1 MALNVKLIALLVTA
15 PILVGCFASAEM
27 PDMTQNKSTEKCEL
41 NLNFANETEVESWF
55 PILDGVMGGRSTGA
69 RFSENEHMTFK
80 GMINTNGGGFSSLR
94 RALTPGELEGAES
107 LNLSL
112 LQDGRAYRMTFRTNE
127 RFRGRP
133 VSYQLA
139 IPQTSAGEW
148 QEITLPLKGFRTSLF
163 GRQVSAAQFDPAEV
177 REIGF
182 IIADGIDGPFELNVR
197 TIRCG

>member
-15 PILVGCFASAEM
+15 PFLVGCFASAET

-41 NLNFANETEVESWF
+41 NLNFANETEVENWF

-112 LQDGRAYRMTFRTNE
+112 LQDGRSYRMTFRTNE